1 MFLKC
6 DNREAREIFKP
17 IQYIVPLFLL
27 MTILLIWNKPTTVLA
42 TSTTGTMVNVFVDYA
57 DETARVTAGPGGS
70 NKFYI
75 SIDKQKTWQDV
86 YWDGV
91 VDIST
96 LFSTKAVDIYFKGNR
111 DTAVKTVTLM
121 AEPNNVKAAYVIKDG
136 IGTISYSVSG
146 AAIEYRKGTNGHWR
160 TPPANFLTYM
170 YEIKGATLQF
180 RSAANTATR
189 AGKIITVKIPK
200 RPAPPSLKVDG
211 SKLLISGIKANVTQY
226 FNPDRGI
233 WEFVTT
239 NTKDKTVSLYTLT
252 KTNAIANTPIPA
264 GAYEF
269 RVYSGDKKVVSGVR
283 LIEVPAQPT
292 FPNQEFVKLEGLTLT
307 ITDTVKRSYEYSILS
322 SFGTFNPATMKWT
335 TISTNKPTVIKKA
348 YPQDR
353 IFVRL
358 KSTTDK
364 MKVVTPAST
373 CVVLTVK

>member
-1 MFLKC
+1 MQISVGHKEVRKDFGSLK
-6 DNREAREIFKP
+6 
-17 IQYIVPLFLL
+17 YIISLFLL
-27 MTILLIWNKPTTVLA
+27 AFVLLALNKPNLALA

-86 YWDGV
+86 YSDGV

-121 AEPNNVKAAYVIKDG
+121 AEPNNVKAAYVIKNG

-146 AAIEYRKGTNGHWR
+146 GAIEYRKGTNGHWR

-211 SKLLISGIKANVTQY
+211 SKLLISGIKANETQY
-226 FNPDRGI
+226 FNPDKGM

-252 KTNAIANTPIPA
+252 KTNAIANTAMPA

-292 FPNQEFVKLEGLTLT
+292 SPAQESVKLEGLTLT

-322 SFGTFNPATMKWT
+322 STGTFNPATMKWT
-335 TISTNKPTVIKKA
+335 TISPNRPTIIKKA
-348 YPQDR
+348 YTNDR

-373 CVVLTVK
+373 CIVLTVK